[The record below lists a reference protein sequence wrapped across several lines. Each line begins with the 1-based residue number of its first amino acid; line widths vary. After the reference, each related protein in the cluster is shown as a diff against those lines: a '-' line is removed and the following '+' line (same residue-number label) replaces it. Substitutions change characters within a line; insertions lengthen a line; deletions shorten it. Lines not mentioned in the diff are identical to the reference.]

1 MRELIVYMLVL
12 FILCLSYITMRRLR
26 LLLDQHT
33 RTQMKEMTWF
43 QDDNHHIL
51 ESKNNMHRLL
61 YCSLCRKLISKTEC
75 QKLRQ
80 DKDGKLYRVKTYHY
94 DKLSKLE
101 RVKRKEQKES
111 KRQQEI
117 SDIELSKIVNH
128 TFHSQTS

>member
-1 MRELIVYMLVL
+1 
-12 FILCLSYITMRRLR
+12 
-26 LLLDQHT
+26 
-33 RTQMKEMTWF
+33 MTWF

-94 DKLSKLE
+94 DKLSKTE
-101 RVKRKEQKES
+101 RAQRKEQKEP
-111 KRQQEI
+111 KRLQKLPN
-117 SDIELSKIVNH
+117 IELIKIVNH
-128 TFHSQTS
+128 IF